1 MTPFAIVNICMCFED
16 PKELMS
22 CKDEQID
29 GILWNTT
36 MAGLTLKEP
45 CPPKYQKGSLGQIVI
60 KSCIQLLFF
69 FKLQKQ
75 F

>member
-1 MTPFAIVNICMCFED
+1 MTHFAIVNRCMCFED

-22 CKDEQID
+22 CKDEQIY

-36 MAGLTLKEP
+36 MAGITLKEP
-45 CPPKYQKGSLGQIVI
+45 CPKYQKGSLEQIVI

-69 FKLQKQ
+69 F
-75 F
+75 

>member
-1 MTPFAIVNICMCFED
+1 MTHFAIANRCMCFED

-36 MAGLTLKEP
+36 IAGKTLKQP
-45 CPPKYQKGSLGQIVI
+45 CPSYQKGRQIVI
-60 KSCIQLLFF
+60 K
-69 FKLQKQ
+69 
-75 F
+75 